1 MNPEVPMALRLQ
13 GNLLY
18 GVSRVYSR
26 QCVYTLTD
34 VQAMHDRMKT
44 ALKVIHGRGLDPEA
58 GKARYVIFADI
69 YAYIRA
75 ITSVLANVG
84 HESPEELIVP
94 YDPAFI
100 PELSLPGLNLD
111 LVNIHTAKES
121 SLNLHSSLL
130 SSNLSNSDHSRAGI
144 DALPQLDISS
154 PSIALG
160 ETGGFTLASDRASS
174 TQKDNYR
181 FRGSAFEDEEGVLL
195 QPDFEFDED
204 GNIVDLVT
212 NELSVS
218 RADEQTNLQQ
228 SELTVRDRVSADARR
243 GTLPHQQQNG
253 EPMDL
258 DHDNDYVVAED
269 MNGSPERRSPRSG
282 RHSDPEYVE
291 GVEETSETRNAGMSR
306 KKRACKKVEAD
317 ECSQISRT
325 ELVRLEDEYLQNMS
339 LASKQKKHNKDLTQ
353 AKKNALFW
361 VVGGGIGSVGM
372 GLGVSRTSHPL
383 QEFCGEQLLAALGA
397 QDVSDDTRRKRGLSF
412 HGDDVSSDEG
422 RRVRPRVDEEIE
434 TDLPRGDELAF
445 GDADVLMQ
453 EEVEIGR
460 HAPPSLQDDA
470 SSQMPWNITASI
482 QGSIHGSASSRPF
495 ESMELSS
502 RGQLGGFSRFGGRF
516 INSSPLAG
524 RGLAVDRVGHDRL

>member
-1 MNPEVPMALRLQ
+1 MALRLQ
-13 GNLLY
+13 GNLLLELPPSLMRICLLDIHTLIFLFSYRY

-243 GTLPHQQQNG
+243 GTLPHQQQ
-253 EPMDL
+253 
-258 DHDNDYVVAED
+258 V
-269 MNGSPERRSPRSG
+269 
-282 RHSDPEYVE
+282 
-291 GVEETSETRNAGMSR
+291 
-306 KKRACKKVEAD
+306 K
-317 ECSQISRT
+317 
-325 ELVRLEDEYLQNMS
+325 
-339 LASKQKKHNKDLTQ
+339 
-353 AKKNALFW
+353 
-361 VVGGGIGSVGM
+361 
-372 GLGVSRTSHPL
+372 
-383 QEFCGEQLLAALGA
+383 
-397 QDVSDDTRRKRGLSF
+397 
-412 HGDDVSSDEG
+412 
-422 RRVRPRVDEEIE
+422 
-434 TDLPRGDELAF
+434 
-445 GDADVLMQ
+445 
-453 EEVEIGR
+453 
-460 HAPPSLQDDA
+460 
-470 SSQMPWNITASI
+470 
-482 QGSIHGSASSRPF
+482 
-495 ESMELSS
+495 
-502 RGQLGGFSRFGGRF
+502 
-516 INSSPLAG
+516 
-524 RGLAVDRVGHDRL
+524 